1 MKKEDVLKLVAEL
14 KCGEIKT
21 ISHSLEDA
29 NIVIETA
36 ISENLKNT
44 PETGLVIIP
53 RISKEGVFVECL
65 KASV

>member
-14 KCGEIKT
+14 ECGEIKI

-44 PETGLVIIP
+44 RETGFVIMP
-53 RISKEGVFVECL
+53 RISKDGVFVECL
-65 KASV
+65 EVGV